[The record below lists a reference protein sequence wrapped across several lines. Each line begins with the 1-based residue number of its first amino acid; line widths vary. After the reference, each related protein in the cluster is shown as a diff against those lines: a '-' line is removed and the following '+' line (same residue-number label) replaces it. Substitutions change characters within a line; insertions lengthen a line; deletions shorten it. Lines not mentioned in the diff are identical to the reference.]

1 MSNPEHP
8 AAGVRYELVL
18 ESHDEAHAI
27 YAATVY
33 TAARDVTVQVRIE
46 RGGATIEGDASALD
60 AAHAAQ
66 LVAIAKTIGK
76 RDEAPWPRRVNR
88 WRSPGVR

>member
-8 AAGVRYELVL
+8 SVGVRYELAL
-18 ESHDEAHAI
+18 ESHDDDHAI
-27 YAATVY
+27 YTATVY
-33 TAARDVTVQVRIE
+33 TAAGDVTVRVRIE
-46 RGGATIEGDASALD
+46 RNGATIEGDAGALD

>member
-18 ESHDEAHAI
+18 GSSDDAHAI

-33 TAARDVTVQVRIE
+33 TAAGDVTVQVRVE
-46 RGGATIEGDASALD
+46 RNGATIEGDASALD